1 MKLHLG
7 CGKRNFEGWINVD
20 LADFP
25 HVHHKS
31 SVGDLKMFEDNS
43 ADLIYS
49 AHTLEYFDRIEVVP
63 VLKEWHRVLKKGAT
77 LRVAVPNFNA
87 LVELYLETGNLDV
100 ILGPLYGRMPIKSLT
115 DDMILY
121 HKTVYDF
128 DTLKSLLENSG
139 FTNVIR
145 YDWRK
150 VSHADQDDHSQAYY
164 PHMDKEGG
172 KLLSLNIEALSC

>member
-7 CGKRNFEGWINVD
+7 CGKRDFEGWINVD

-25 HVHHKS
+25 HIHHKS
-31 SVGDLKMFEDNS
+31 SVDDLQMFRDNT

-49 AHTLEYFDRIEVVP
+49 SHTLEYFDKIEVIS
-63 VLKEWHRVLKKGAT
+63 VLKEWRRVLKNGAT
-77 LRVAVPNFNA
+77 LRVAVPDFSS
-87 LVELYLETGNLDV
+87 LVELYLETGKLDL
-100 ILGPLYGRMPIKSLT
+100 ILGPLYGRMPIKLLT
-115 DDMILY
+115 DEITLY

-128 DTLKSLLENSG
+128 DTLKSLLECSG
-139 FTNVIR
+139 FTNVVR
-145 YDWRK
+145 YEWQR

-172 KLLSLNIEALSC
+172 KLLSLNVEAESC

>member
-7 CGKRNFEGWINVD
+7 CGKRDFEGWINVD

-31 SVGDLKMFEDNS
+31 SVDDLKMFEDNT

-49 AHTLEYFDRIEVVP
+49 SHTLEYFDRIEVLS
-63 VLKEWHRVLKKGAT
+63 VLKEWHRVLKSGAK
-77 LRVAVPNFNA
+77 LRVAVPNFSA
-87 LVELYLETGNLDV
+87 LVELYFETGKLDV
-100 ILGPLYGRMPIKSLT
+100 ILGPLYGRMPIKSPT
-115 DDMILY
+115 DDIILY
-121 HKTVYDF
+121 HKTAYDF
-128 DTLKSLLENSG
+128 DSLKSLLECSG
-139 FTNVIR
+139 FTNVAC

-172 KLLSLNIEALSC
+172 KLLSLNVEATRC